1 MDQIRETYSIH
12 ETKGEKSLNT
22 GKENETNLEERRNK
36 VFMS

>member
-12 ETKGEKSLNT
+12 EIKRGKSLNT